1 MEKPEHTPNCV
12 AELMNSCWK
21 ADASERPTFSSME
34 QALSSQLESSVTS
47 YYLQLSDEYVKMHV
61 ERMNSI
67 NSLSSD
73 KQSVYGGSINCAAA
87 SRPVSTNLYVESPF
101 PSRPPIVM
109 REDRFAYH
117 FTNS

>member
-34 QALSSQLESSVTS
+34 QTLSSQLESSITS

-67 NSLSSD
+67 NSLSSE
-73 KQSVYGGSINCAAA
+73 KQSNYGGSINRAAA
-87 SRPVSTNLYVESPF
+87 SRPISTNLYVESPF
-101 PSRPPIVM
+101 PSRPTVM
-109 REDRFAYH
+109 REDRYAYY